1 MVHVPQKV
9 FEVYVCCLDSGD
21 SRHMNGDK
29 SLFKDTVPNDGRGDT
44 ASFGE
49 GGKSHVLGEVTVDV
63 PVLLVLNDVLCID
76 GL

>member
-1 MVHVPQKV
+1 
-9 FEVYVCCLDSGD
+9 
-21 SRHMNGDK
+21 MNGDK
-29 SLFKDTVPNDGRGDT
+29 FLFKTVSNDGTGDT

>member
-1 MVHVPQKV
+1 MVHGPQKV
-9 FEVYVCCLDSGD
+9 FEVYVWCLDSGD

-29 SLFKDTVPNDGRGDT
+29 SLFKTVSNDGTGDT

-49 GGKSHVLGEVTVDV
+49 GGKSHVLGKGTVDASG
-63 PVLLVLNDVLCID
+63 LLVLNDVLYIE